1 MKIDRSRWN
10 LPLGPSM
17 KDIVKVDN
25 EALDEAIYG
34 AFEEGIAGFLENL
47 CIEQDDNDLIFY
59 FEVGNT
65 VGRVPFKDIPDRR
78 KDTRTDIFLKNY
90 LNDVL

>member
-1 MKIDRSRWN
+1 
-10 LPLGPSM
+10 M

-34 AFEEGIAGFLENL
+34 AFEEGIAGFLESL
-47 CIEQDDNDLIFY
+47 CIERDEDYLIFY
-59 FEVGNT
+59 WNCGDT
-65 VGRVPFKDIPDRR
+65 IGRVPLRDIPDLRE
-78 KDTRTDIFLKNY
+78 DTRTDIFLKNY